1 MNYFLNY
8 FSERQVKYLS
18 TTNIKKK
25 FKHTTSEDIVAF
37 RKHVY
42 SWYKQNNR
50 SHLPWRTD
58 YNPYDIFISEVMLQQ
73 TQVDRVIDK
82 FIEFRKLFPDFKTL
96 AESELPQLLATWQGL
111 GYNRRAL
118 SLRNAARTIVEQ
130 HNGTL
135 PDQLD
140 QLETLPGIGPATAA
154 SITAFAFNKPVVF
167 LETNIR
173 TVIIYH
179 FCKSEQAV
187 PDSLLSEI
195 AVCILDKKS
204 PRQWYS
210 ALMDYGTMLKKTVGN
225 LSRKSATYKK
235 QSTFKGSRREL
246 RGKVLKQLLETPK
259 LSSVKLSEYLSEPS
273 EKLLPVLEQL
283 TRENIVKYNK
293 GRYLIEK

>member
-1 MNYFLNY
+1 LTAAE
-8 FSERQVKYLS
+8 SL
-18 TTNIKKK
+18 KK
-25 FKHTTSEDIVAF
+25 FEIRNPADIESF
-37 RKHVY
+37 RKLVY

-96 AESELPQLLATWQGL
+96 AESELPQLLAAWQGL

-118 SLRNAARTIVEQ
+118 SLRNAAKTIVEQ
-130 HNGTL
+130 YDGVL
-135 PDQLD
+135 PDIPD

-173 TVIIYH
+173 TVIIHH
-179 FCKSEQAV
+179 FCDSDQPV
-187 PDSLLSEI
+187 PDSLLIEI
-195 AVCILDKKS
+195 ATSIIDKKA
-204 PRQWYS
+204 PRRWYS
-210 ALMDYGTMLKKTVGN
+210 ALMDYGTMLKKTIGN
-225 LSRKSATYKK
+225 LNRQSATYKK
-235 QSTFKGSRREL
+235 QSAFKGSRREL
-246 RGKVLKQLLETPK
+246 RGKILKQLLQTPRLPVEK
-259 LSSVKLSEYLSEPS
+259 LSDYLSQSS
-273 EKLLPVLEQL
+273 EALLPVLEQL
-283 TRENIVKYNK
+283 TRENIVKYSN

>member
-1 MNYFLNY
+1 MI
-8 FSERQVKYLS
+8 
-18 TTNIKKK
+18 TTEKQKK
-25 FKHTTSEDIVAF
+25 FDHTKSADVVSF

-42 SWYKQNNR
+42 SWFKQNNR

-82 FIEFRKLFPDFKTL
+82 FIEFRKSFPDFKPL
-96 AESELPQLLATWQGL
+96 AVSELPQLLAAWQGL

-130 HNGTL
+130 YNGTL
-135 PDQLD
+135 PDQPD
-140 QLETLPGIGPATAA
+140 QLVTLPGIGPATAA

-173 TVIIYH
+173 TVIIHH
-179 FCKSEQAV
+179 FCESEQPV

-195 AVCILDKKS
+195 AAEILDRKS

-210 ALMDYGTMLKKTVGN
+210 ALMDYGTMLKKQVGN

-235 QSTFKGSRREL
+235 QSAFKGSRREL
-246 RGKVLKQLLETPK
+246 RGKILKQLLETPK
-259 LSSVKLSEYLSEPS
+259 LSAAKLSEYLIQPS
-273 EKLLPVLEQL
+273 ETLLPVLEQL
-283 TRENIVKYNK
+283 TKENIVKYSN